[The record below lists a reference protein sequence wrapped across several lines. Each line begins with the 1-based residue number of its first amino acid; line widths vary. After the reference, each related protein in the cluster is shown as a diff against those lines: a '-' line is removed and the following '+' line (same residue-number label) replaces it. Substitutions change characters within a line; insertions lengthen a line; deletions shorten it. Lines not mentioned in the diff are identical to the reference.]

1 MNMNTLPI
9 IDGNLYDY
17 RAAMRADVEEWIDDN
32 GGIAEL
38 VKEHGDADK
47 IEQYLNDE
55 LFCDDGITGNG
66 SGSYWFSS
74 YRAQIALI
82 GNYDLII
89 EAGEEFGGIS
99 KEERYNPESLDV
111 IIRCYLLGEVISG
124 WIEDNREEIEQ
135 AAAEQE

>member
-17 RAAMRADVEEWIDDN
+17 RTAMRADVEEWIDDN

-38 VKEHGDADK
+38 VKEHGDADE

-55 LFCDDGITGNG
+55 LFCDDSITGNG

-82 GNYDLII
+82 GNLDLVG
-89 EAGEEFGGIS
+89 EANEEYGGIS
-99 KEERYNPESLDV
+99 KNAWYNPEALDV
-111 IIRCYLLGEVISG
+111 IVRCYLLGEVISG

>member
-55 LFCDDGITGNG
+55 LFCDDGITGNS

-74 YRAQIALI
+74 YRAQIAL
-82 GNYDLII
+82 L
-89 EAGEEFGGIS
+89 
-99 KEERYNPESLDV
+99 V
-111 IIRCYLLGEVISG
+111 IMI
-124 WIEDNREEIEQ
+124 
-135 AAAEQE
+135 